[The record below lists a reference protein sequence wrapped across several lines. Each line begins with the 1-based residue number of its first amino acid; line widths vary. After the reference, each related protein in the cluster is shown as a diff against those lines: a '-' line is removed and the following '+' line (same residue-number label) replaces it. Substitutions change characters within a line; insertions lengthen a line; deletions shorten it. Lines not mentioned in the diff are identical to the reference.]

1 MGWRVG
7 GWQANTT
14 APLPNSLFSTMLAQT
29 SPNGKEI
36 GEVEEDK
43 EKRKHHGAPTL
54 QTTFPDKTST
64 PKNVYTVICDERGGW
79 TMTLWFPPA

>member
-64 PKNVYTVICDERGGW
+64 PKKRIHSD
-79 TMTLWFPPA
+79 M